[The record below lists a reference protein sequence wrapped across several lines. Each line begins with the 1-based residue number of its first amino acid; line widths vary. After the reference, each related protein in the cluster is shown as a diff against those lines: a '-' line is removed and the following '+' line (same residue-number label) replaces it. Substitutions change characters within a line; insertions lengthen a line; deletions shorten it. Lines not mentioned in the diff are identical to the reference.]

1 MSVYCNIRAQFLC
14 ALHQPPGTS
23 VDPQTVA
30 VREINDMMVSRS
42 KAEFI
47 LQLVQPVH
55 ISRDSTDFI
64 VSAGSQDL
72 VQISFYIACV
82 DQHVDRCFLPDRPAH
97 EIVMSVGIT
106 QYQNLHFLSVV
117 LLYDEFTCNGYEAG
131 SIRNCIFRPLSFYT
145 QWGRPPLI
153 ETGAFPTEMITK
165 SGCSL
170 SAAMGRRD
178 ESIIFIPDKT

>member
-47 LQLVQPVH
+47 FQLVQPVH

-106 QYQNLHFLSVV
+106 QYQNLHFLSIV
-117 LLYDEFTCNGYEAG
+117 LLYSVGKTSAYRNGG
-131 SIRNCIFRPLSFYT
+131 LPH
-145 QWGRPPLI
+145 
-153 ETGAFPTEMITK
+153 
-165 SGCSL
+165 
-170 SAAMGRRD
+170 
-178 ESIIFIPDKT
+178 

>member
-1 MSVYCNIRAQFLC
+1 MSTFNSAAVEELNAEAESDLSEVAQC
-14 ALHQPPGTS
+14 IE
-23 VDPQTVA
+23 
-30 VREINDMMVSRS
+30 EIGSGCEGV
-42 KAEFI
+42 
-47 LQLVQPVH
+47 
-55 ISRDSTDFI
+55 I
-64 VSAGSQDL
+64 VQDL
-72 VQISFYIACV
+72 VQIAFYIACV

-106 QYQNLHFLSVV
+106 QYQNLHFLSIV
-117 LLYDEFTCNGYEAG
+117 LLYDTSTCNGYEAG
-131 SIRNCIFRPLSFYT
+131 SIRIFIFRPLSFYT